1 MHLHCWRDPSTSTG
15 MDPGTGTN
23 RNPIGHFSS
32 SLAKK
37 LGQGLD
43 PSVDIFPLLISLSPI
58 LILPRIALGLFG
70 NWKYSN
76 RLLCCFYR
84 CAC

>member
-1 MHLHCWRDPSTSTG
+1 MQLYCWRHPSTSMS
-15 MDPGTGTN
+15 MDPKTGPS
-23 RNPIGHFSS
+23 RNPIGHCFS

-37 LGQGLD
+37 LGQGLN
-43 PSVDIFPLLISLSPI
+43 PSVDVFPLLISLSPI

-76 RLLCCFYR
+76 RLLCFY
-84 CAC
+84 